1 MLVLLILTWSKPA
14 IGTGFV
20 SPDDLPQSDE
30 EDEEQ
35 AVFASVK
42 LQSNFLTF
50 WHPIQSNP
58 YTIMINY
65 VFLQHGL
72 SVQVQSAPVPA
83 SSQRHVGFGE
93 DRVSFHEQSS
103 LSSHALTCMK

>member
-42 LQSNFLTF
+42 LQSKFLTSC
-50 WHPIQSNP
+50 HPIH
-58 YTIMINY
+58 I
-65 VFLQHGL
+65 
-72 SVQVQSAPVPA
+72 QVIHTSYIIHIIH
-83 SSQRHVGFGE
+83 SSYISFFTVSF
-93 DRVSFHEQSS
+93 DRVFV
-103 LSSHALTCMK
+103 LLLCHAFNRV

>member
-1 MLVLLILTWSKPA
+1 MTQNPFIIHLLILFLHFCSTGGLSSCPGFCA
-14 IGTGFV
+14 VDRLEQTCFEGTGFV

-50 WHPIQSNP
+50 WHPI
-58 YTIMINY
+58 
-65 VFLQHGL
+65 L
-72 SVQVQSAPVPA
+72 
-83 SSQRHVGFGE
+83 
-93 DRVSFHEQSS
+93 
-103 LSSHALTCMK
+103 